1 MARAYIG
8 VGSNI
13 EPEQNIRS
21 AVRALRARFGPLAIS
36 PVYQSPA
43 DGFPG
48 DDFYNLAVGFDTAEP
63 AVAVTAILKDIE
75 RNHGRVRYGNGMH
88 SRTLDLDL
96 LLYGDAVLDNDVTRY
111 GFVLKP
117 LVDLA
122 PTVRHPGSQLSFKEL
137 WERFDGKRAPL
148 TPVVFEPPL

>member
-1 MARAYIG
+1 MARAYVGI
-8 VGSNI
+8 GSNI

-21 AVRALRARFGPLAIS
+21 AVRALRARFGPLAVS

-48 DDFYNLAVGFDTAEP
+48 DDFYNLAVSFDTAEP

-75 RNHGRVRYGNGMH
+75 RSHGRVRYGNGMH

-96 LLYGDAVLDNDVTRY
+96 LLYGDEVLDDAITRY

-117 LVDLA
+117 IVDLA
-122 PTVRHPGSQLSFKEL
+122 PTLHHPVLQLGFKEL
-137 WERFDGKRAPL
+137 WERFDAKRARL
-148 TPVVFEPPL
+148 TPVVLEPPL